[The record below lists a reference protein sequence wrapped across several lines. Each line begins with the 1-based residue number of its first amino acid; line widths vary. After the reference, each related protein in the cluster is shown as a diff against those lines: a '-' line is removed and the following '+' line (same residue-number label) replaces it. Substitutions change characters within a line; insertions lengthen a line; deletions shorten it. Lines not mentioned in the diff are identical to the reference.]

1 MKLITLKIFPIQYN
15 NPFFNRSYTESSRV
29 DYCIGNIF
37 NVISFMITTK
47 HPVLHMQFFNWACI
61 PEDGQF

>member
-1 MKLITLKIFPIQYN
+1 MTNGYN
-15 NPFFNRSYTESSRV
+15 ESSRV
-29 DYCIGNIF
+29 DHCIGNIF
-37 NVISFMITTK
+37 NVNSLMIITK